1 MARDVNSGKN
11 FDFDNLVDQFGGYNS
26 ASDKTKL
33 NPALLVEGS
42 LNVFKK
48 INGNIGNRPGLKRRG
63 VANSALSGVSS
74 EFVWQTSWNETYP
87 MWVADSKLQV
97 EVDEVWYT
105 LASSLTETR
114 YVFDKWWDNTLKKD
128 KAVFVNGN
136 DYIQSWAGGVTTI
149 SGTTANT
156 ITKTGTA
163 TWIEDH
169 FEGST
174 GSVVINGTT
183 YAYTGGSTTTT
194 LTGVTPSPVGEANG
208 SVVLSAV
215 VNSTSKPA
223 AGFSSDFCK
232 VVNNRL
238 FVGSYTSRLVYISSS
253 TDFTNFTIPS
263 SIIPGSPNLLT
274 LDGTGKGITVRKG
287 TAYVSFGT
295 DGWVSVAFPTYTD
308 ASGVLLE
315 QITPSLL
322 PVTQLG
328 AAYAHEFIDNA
339 GDNIIYLSQDQQVRY
354 LGDTTN
360 AFSTTFPSLSQSIFT
375 ELSEET
381 FTGGNLRNI
390 GDFTYLTAPNSGKTY
405 LYQVRQDVNA
415 NNQVVVE
422 RLWHAPFIW
431 NASRIDVI
439 EGQVVAFSNATP
451 QLYYTWDTGQYY
463 DDSPSDE
470 ELPYESIAAFAYR
483 TIKDRSKLQN
493 FDKVYTEGYITPG
506 TDLNLTVNYNYNG
519 VTSIITVPI
528 NSTEIP
534 VYSFAPSAA
543 SLGDSSL
550 GDLSLGDGAEGSD
563 ASKFKNI
570 KSLSETNAFE
580 YQTVYSTTTTNDQW
594 EILATGT
601 NARVVEQLA
610 TFLITKQT

>member
-1 MARDVNSGKN
+1 MNENGAKN
-11 FDFDNLVDQFGGYNS
+11 FEFDNLVDLFGGYNS
-26 ASDKTKL
+26 ANDKTKL
-33 NPALLVEGS
+33 DPALLVDGS
-42 LNVFKK
+42 LNVYKK

-63 VANSALSGVSS
+63 EANSALSSVSS

-128 KAVFVNGN
+128 KAVFVNSN
-136 DYIQSWAGGVTTI
+136 DYIQSWAGGVATI
-149 SGTTANT
+149 SSTTANT
-156 ITKTGTA
+156 ITKIGTA
-163 TWIEDH
+163 TWIESH
-169 FEGST
+169 FEGTT
-174 GSVVINGTT
+174 GNVVINGTT
-183 YAYTGGSTTTT
+183 YAYTGGTGTTT
-194 LTGVTPSPVGEANG
+194 LTGVSPNPTGEANG
-208 SVVLSAV
+208 SLVLSPV
-215 VNSTSKPA
+215 ITSSSKPA
-223 AGFSSDFCK
+223 VGFSSDFCK

-238 FVGSYTSRLVYISSS
+238 FIGSYTSRLVYISSS
-253 TDFTNFTIPS
+253 TDYTNFTIPS
-263 SIIPGSPNLLT
+263 DIIPGSPNLLT

-287 TAYVSFGT
+287 RAYVSFGT
-295 DGWVSVAFPTYTD
+295 DGWVSVTFPTYTN

-315 QITPSLL
+315 QITPDLL

-339 GDNIIYLSQDQQVRY
+339 GDNIVYLSQDQQVRY

-360 AFSTTFPSLSQSIFT
+360 AFSTTFPSLSQAIFT

-405 LYQVRQDVNA
+405 LYQVRQDMNE

-422 RLWHAPFIW
+422 RLWHAPFVW

-439 EGQVVAFSNATP
+439 EGQVVVFSNANP
-451 QLYYTWDTGQYY
+451 QVYYGWNTNQYF
-463 DDSPSDE
+463 DDSPDDE
-470 ELPYESIAAFAYR
+470 ELPYESIAAFAFR
-483 TIKDRSKLQN
+483 TVKNRAKLQQ
-493 FDKVYTEGYITPG
+493 FDKVFTEGYITAG
-506 TDLNLTVNYNYNG
+506 TDLNLTINYNYNG
-519 VTSIITVPI
+519 VTGMITVPV
-528 NSTEIP
+528 NSTAVP
-534 VYSFAPSAA
+534 AYTFAPNYA

-550 GDLSLGDGAEGSD
+550 GELSLGDVFEVD
-563 ASKFKNI
+563 ENSKFKNI
-570 KSLSETNAFE
+570 KSLSETNCFE
-580 YQTVYSTTTTNDQW
+580 YQTIYSSSTTNDQW

-601 NARVVEQLA
+601 NAEIVNQDP
-610 TFLITKQT
+610 TFIISKQT